1 MQEMTR
7 ERLLKLCN
15 WDDLNFASFVIHSD
29 FFEKEVEIAVRPAY
43 DSRRRITDKMIAC
56 VNDFLALSQEHLPKV
71 KELLYAHCELCFE
84 TTSYGVDIHEGETE
98 EEATRREFEVHS
110 AADAYRQVQVPKIGI
125 DEKHDRYKN
134 RYVELLF
141 YPPWE
146 QEHGCNIILQNGIP
160 IDWQESMPHMGKYE
174 QEDG

>member
-56 VNDFLALSQEHLPKV
+56 VNDFL
-71 KELLYAHCELCFE
+71 
-84 TTSYGVDIHEGETE
+84 
-98 EEATRREFEVHS
+98 
-110 AADAYRQVQVPKIGI
+110 
-125 DEKHDRYKN
+125 
-134 RYVELLF
+134 
-141 YPPWE
+141 
-146 QEHGCNIILQNGIP
+146 
-160 IDWQESMPHMGKYE
+160 
-174 QEDG
+174 